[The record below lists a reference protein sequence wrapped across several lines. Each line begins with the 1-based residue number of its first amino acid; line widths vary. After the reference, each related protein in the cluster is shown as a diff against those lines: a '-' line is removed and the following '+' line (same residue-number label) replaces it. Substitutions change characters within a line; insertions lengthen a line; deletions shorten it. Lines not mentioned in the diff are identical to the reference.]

1 MNNRKEKIR
10 NILVPI
16 IAVLL
21 GFVLGGSSWRP
32 SATAQSQGI
41 HKCFWTV
48 FINGQTGGL
57 NARNIGEI
65 FVTAGPLIFT
75 ALGFAVANSAGFF
88 NIGLSGQALAGWVSI
103 WVALAM
109 PDAPRLVVLPLAVI
123 VGLYAGRSQLRFLVS
138 YGHSLEQVKS
148 S

>member
-1 MNNRKEKIR
+1 MAAFGYS
-10 NILVPI
+10 PI
-16 IAVLL
+16 T
-21 GFVLGGSSWRP
+21 GYTQMFR
-32 SATAQSQGI
+32 
-41 HKCFWTV
+41 TV

-57 NARNIGEI
+57 NARNIGEFCYSRTI
-65 FVTAGPLIFT
+65 DLYCS
-75 ALGFAVANSAGFF
+75 GFAVANSAGFF
-88 NIGLSGQALAGWVSI
+88 NIGLSGQALAGWVASI

-123 VGLYAGRSQLRFLVS
+123 VGALCGAIAAAIPVS